1 MATEYIV
8 SGTLVHGGVEYADG
22 TLFSTDDKTLES
34 TLLRLGTLLT
44 LEQYERQAE
53 ANNDVAAKARALALH
68 DNLASASAAKD
79 EELEALRKQLAEA
92 QSANDAL
99 KSGEDGSSEG
109 STEEPASDGE
119 ESKPSEDSA
128 DA

>member
-22 TLFSTDDKTLES
+22 TLFSTDDKTLEA
-34 TLLRLGTLLT
+34 TLLRHGTLLT

-68 DNLASASAAKD
+68 DKLAGASAAKD

-92 QSANDAL
+92 QSANDTL
-99 KSGEDGSSEG
+99 KSGEDGS